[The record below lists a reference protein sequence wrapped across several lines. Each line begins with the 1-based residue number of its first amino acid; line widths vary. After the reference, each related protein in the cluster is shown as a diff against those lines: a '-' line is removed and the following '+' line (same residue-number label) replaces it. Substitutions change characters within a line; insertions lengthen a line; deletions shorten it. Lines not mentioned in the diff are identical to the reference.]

1 MLMRLMARRY
11 FPSAKRKA
19 LFVGAAVLAAC
30 AAVPQCR
37 AEVELAHLFSDRMV
51 LQRDLPIHLWG
62 MAEPG
67 EQIHAQLQDA
77 SAEAVADDLGRWS
90 VYLPS
95 RKAGGPFE
103 VVVRGRN

>member
-1 MLMRLMARRY
+1 MRLAARRY
-11 FPSAKRKA
+11 FSSAKRNT
-19 LFVGAAVLAAC
+19 LFVRMVFLAVCTVAS
-30 AAVPQCR
+30 QCP
-37 AEVELAHLFSDRMV
+37 AEVQLAHLFSDHMV
-51 LQRDLPIHLWG
+51 LQRDRPIHLWG

-67 EQIHAQLQDA
+67 EQVHAQLRDA

-103 VVVRGRN
+103 V